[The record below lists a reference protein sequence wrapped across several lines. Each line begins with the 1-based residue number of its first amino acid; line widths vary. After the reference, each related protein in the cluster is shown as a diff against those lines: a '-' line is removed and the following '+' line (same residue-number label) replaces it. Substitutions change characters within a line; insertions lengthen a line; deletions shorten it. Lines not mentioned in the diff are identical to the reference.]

1 MELNAQHVTLYK
13 YDRSGNNIRDLNI
26 SMYIMC
32 RSVFVLYII
41 NDFHLVA
48 DELTISYSKV
58 IHT

>member
-1 MELNAQHVTLYK
+1 MELNAQHISLYEN
-13 YDRSGNNIRDLNI
+13 DRSGNNIRDLNI